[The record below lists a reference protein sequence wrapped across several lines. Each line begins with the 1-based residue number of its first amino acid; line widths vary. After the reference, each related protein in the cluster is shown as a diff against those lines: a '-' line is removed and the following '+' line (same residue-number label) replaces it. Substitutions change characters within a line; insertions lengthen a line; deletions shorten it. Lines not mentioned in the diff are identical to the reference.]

1 MVLEK
6 LNCYLYMFK
15 FSTKSEQLLNTVCK
29 ELNILAH
36 EVIKISPIDFSIT
49 EGFRDRMK
57 QKELYNECKSRT
69 LKSKHCECKAI
80 DIMCCKE
87 GYKEPL
93 RDIYIVIGL
102 FLAKAKELNINI
114 RVGALWDN
122 NSTKNNN
129 FIDAFHI
136 ELI

>member
-1 MVLEK
+1 
-6 LNCYLYMFK
+6 MFK
-15 FSTKSEQLLNTVCK
+15 FSTKSEQLLNTVYK

-49 EGFRDRMK
+49 EGFRDRMR
-57 QKELYNECKSRT
+57 QKELYNDGKSKT
-69 LKSKHCECKAI
+69 LNSKHCECKAI
-80 DIMCCKE
+80 DIVCCKE
-87 GYKEPL
+87 GYEEPL

-122 NSTKNNN
+122 NSTKDNN

>member
-1 MVLEK
+1 
-6 LNCYLYMFK
+6 MFK
-15 FSTKSEQLLNTVCK
+15 FSTKSEQLLNTVYK

-57 QKELYNECKSRT
+57 QKELYNEGKSKT

-114 RVGALWDN
+114 RVGALWN
-122 NSTKNNN
+122 KTSTKDND
-129 FIDAFHI
+129 FVDAFHI

>member
-1 MVLEK
+1 
-6 LNCYLYMFK
+6 MFK
-15 FSTKSEQLLNTVCK
+15 FSTKSEQLLNTVYK

-57 QKELYNECKSRT
+57 QKELYNEGKSRT
-69 LKSKHCECKAI
+69 LKSKHYECKAI

-122 NSTKNNN
+122 NSTKDNN

-136 ELI
+136 ELIVP

>member
-1 MVLEK
+1 
-6 LNCYLYMFK
+6 MFK
-15 FSTKSEQLLNTVCK
+15 FSTKSEQLLNMVQK

-57 QKELYNECKSRT
+57 QKELYNDGKSKT
-69 LKSKHCECKAI
+69 LNSKHCECEAI
-80 DIMCCKE
+80 DIVCCKE
-87 GYKEPL
+87 GYEEPL

-102 FLAKAKELNINI
+102 FIAKAKELNINI
-114 RVGALWDN
+114 RVGALWN
-122 NSTKNNN
+122 KSSTKDNI

>member
-1 MVLEK
+1 
-6 LNCYLYMFK
+6 MFK
-15 FSTKSEQLLNTVCK
+15 FSTKSEQLLNTVYK

-57 QKELYNECKSRT
+57 QKELYNEGKSRT

-87 GYKEPL
+87 RYKEPL

-122 NSTKNNN
+122 NSTKDNN

>member
-1 MVLEK
+1 
-6 LNCYLYMFK
+6 MFK
-15 FSTKSEQLLNTVCK
+15 FSTKSEQLLNTVYK

-57 QKELYNECKSRT
+57 QKELYNEGKSRT

-122 NSTKNNN
+122 NSIKDNN

>member
-1 MVLEK
+1 MFELDAK
-6 LNCYLYMFK
+6 SLNRLNGVDK
-15 FSTKSEQLLNTVCK
+15 RLVDLTKQV
-29 ELNILAH
+29 A
-36 EVIKISPIDFSIT
+36 KITPIRFQIT
-49 EGFRDRMK
+49 EGYRDRMR
-57 QKELYNECKSRT
+57 QKELYAEG
-69 LKSKHCECKAI
+69 KSKIDGEIKLGKHQLGKAV
-80 DIMCCKE
+80 DIVCCKE

-122 NSTKNNN
+122 NSTKDNN

-136 ELI
+136 ELIVP

>member
-1 MVLEK
+1 
-6 LNCYLYMFK
+6 MFK
-15 FSTKSEQLLNTVCK
+15 FSTKSEQLLNTVYK

-57 QKELYNECKSRT
+57 QKELYNEGKSKT